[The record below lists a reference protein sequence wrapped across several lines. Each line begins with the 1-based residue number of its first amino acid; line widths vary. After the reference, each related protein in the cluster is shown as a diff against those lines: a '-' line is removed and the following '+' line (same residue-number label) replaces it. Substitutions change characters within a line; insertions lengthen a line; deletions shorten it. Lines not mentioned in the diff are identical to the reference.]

1 MTQQR
6 QIESEYESAQRELA
20 DKQRLYH
27 SALTTGDDLRAA
39 ALKEEI
45 ESAEKRIAQTQ
56 SAYNELQANLSDQ
69 RKLQE
74 KIDALAEEQNKRHAE
89 AKSNLWN
96 FKFENASSAK
106 QQQMARSA
114 FYKAQNQFEGAQSDE
129 EREKALQ
136 EMQAMYSRVD
146 HDKAA
151 AMPAWNG
158 MIRTTAGAIESGS
171 VAAQELQERIL
182 NDFNKV
188 LVDEAK
194 KQSVMQAVMQA
205 ALQQIAKQTD
215 PNQQPYVGGTL
226 S

>member
-1 MTQQR
+1 MHAR
-6 QIESEYESAQRELA
+6 ASADDERSGLLLGEIEKAKRRVAESE
-20 DKQRLYH
+20 
-27 SALTTGDDLRAA
+27 T
-39 ALKEEI
+39 
-45 ESAEKRIAQTQ
+45 
-56 SAYNELQANLSDQ
+56 AYNELQAALSDQ
-69 RKLQE
+69 QKLR
-74 KIDALAEEQNKRHAE
+74 DRMDSLVEEQNKRHAE

-96 FKFENASSAK
+96 FNYESASSAK

-114 FYKAQNQFEGAQSDE
+114 FFKAQNQFEGAQSDE

-136 EMQAMYSRVD
+136 DMQAMYGRVD

-151 AMPAWNG
+151 EMPAWNG

-194 KQSVMQAVMQA
+194 KQSIMLAVLQA
-205 ALQQIAKQTD
+205 AMQQVVKNTD
-215 PNQQPYVGGTL
+215 PNQQPCVGGTL